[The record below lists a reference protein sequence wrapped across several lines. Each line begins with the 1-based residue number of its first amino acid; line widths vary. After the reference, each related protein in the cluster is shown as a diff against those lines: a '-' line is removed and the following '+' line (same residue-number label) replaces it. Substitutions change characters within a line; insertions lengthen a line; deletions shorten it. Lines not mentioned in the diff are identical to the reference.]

1 MKQRGN
7 IFWKRTLTCVLALM
21 LALTGCG
28 SPGGDLMAGV
38 RGREKESQVDLNGP
52 GAQAAADFSI
62 KLLNAALE
70 KNPGQNALF
79 SPLSALCALAMTANG
94 AAGDTRAQF
103 EALLGL
109 PVEELC
115 QYLSA
120 YCAALPSGEK
130 YQFHGANSLW
140 LREGGVQVKRE
151 FLEANA
157 GLFGAAVFEKPF
169 DSGTLEEINGW
180 VEEQTKGM
188 IPTILQEIKPEEVLY
203 LINALAFEA
212 EWADIYEDAQVRERL
227 FTQEDGAEVPVDMM
241 ESTENLYLEDEK
253 ATGFLKYYAGEQY
266 AFGALLPKEGVTLGD
281 YLKELDGQGLRQ
293 VLQGAQEREIIAG
306 IPKFQ
311 QECGY
316 QLGEALRGMGL
327 NDAFDPA
334 AADFSALGQGAGEE
348 PLYIGQVVHKTFLS
362 VYEKGTQAGA
372 ATAVGIEAGS
382 IQAEEPPRVVL
393 NRPFLYMLV
402 DAKTMTPVFIG
413 TAYAPAQS

>member
-266 AFGALLPKEGVTLGD
+266 AFGAL
-281 YLKELDGQGLRQ
+281 
-293 VLQGAQEREIIAG
+293 
-306 IPKFQ
+306 
-311 QECGY
+311 
-316 QLGEALRGMGL
+316 
-327 NDAFDPA
+327 
-334 AADFSALGQGAGEE
+334 
-348 PLYIGQVVHKTFLS
+348 
-362 VYEKGTQAGA
+362 
-372 ATAVGIEAGS
+372 
-382 IQAEEPPRVVL
+382 
-393 NRPFLYMLV
+393 PFLQFSISCCL
-402 DAKTMTPVFIG
+402 TFP
-413 TAYAPAQS
+413 